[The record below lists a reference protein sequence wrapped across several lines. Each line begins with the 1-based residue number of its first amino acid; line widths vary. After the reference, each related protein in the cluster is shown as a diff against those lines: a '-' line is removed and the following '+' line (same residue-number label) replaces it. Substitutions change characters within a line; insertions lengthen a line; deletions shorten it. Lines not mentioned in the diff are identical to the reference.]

1 VRAIRKA
8 FAGAVVLA
16 GLDLD
21 VHGGEIVVVLGPS
34 GSGKTTLLR
43 ILAGLETPD
52 AGTVIV
58 DGADATLLPPQRREF
73 GVVFQEQA
81 LFGRMTVE
89 GNIAFGLEVHG
100 AREREVAKTVDEML
114 DLTGLRPHRRKLPSQ
129 LSGGQRQRVAV
140 ARALAASPRA
150 MLFDE
155 PFSALDPVTRTEL
168 RREVRM
174 MLKAVAMPALFIT
187 HDQEEALELADR
199 VAILNRGVIE
209 QVGTPYEVY
218 NRPGS
223 EFVAT
228 FLGAANVLYGRWRRG
243 QIHLGGLRLAAPAD
257 AGPFEERQSVKLV
270 FRPEDAVLNFQPQLL
285 DAPWYLGTGVVEEVT
300 YAGPVE
306 RLVIRLGLSTR
317 SPELPGAGAESG
329 LPSDPHEPWGVPVTV
344 TRTKWEASEMELEAG
359 DPVTLGLKGCRV
371 LPHFPLR
378 SESAG
383 KVVG

>member
-1 VRAIRKA
+1 
-8 FAGAVVLA
+8 VVLA

-52 AGTVIV
+52 AGTVLIGGV
-58 DGADATLLPPQRREF
+58 DATLAPPQRREF
-73 GVVFQEQA
+73 GVVFQDQA
-81 LFGRMTVE
+81 LFGRMSVE
-89 GNIAFGLEVHG
+89 DNIAFGLEVHD
-100 AREREVAKTVDEML
+100 APEREVAKTVDEML

-155 PFSALDPVTRTEL
+155 PFSALDPVTRSEL
-168 RREVRM
+168 RREVRT

-218 NRPGS
+218 NRPRS

-228 FLGAANVLYGRWRRG
+228 FLGAANVLIGRWRQG
-243 QIHLGGLRLAAPAD
+243 QLHLGELRLALPAD
-257 AGPFEERQSVKLV
+257 AGPFEERQAVKVV

-285 DAPWYLGTGVVEEVT
+285 DTPWYLGTGVVEEVT

-317 SPELPGAGAESG
+317 PLEPPAAGAESG
-329 LPSDPHEPWGVPVTV
+329 LAAEPHEPWGVPITV
-344 TRTKWEASEMELEAG
+344 TRTKWDASEMELEAG
-359 DPVTLGLKGCRV
+359 DPVTVGLKGCRV

>member
-1 VRAIRKA
+1 
-8 FAGAVVLA
+8 
-16 GLDLD
+16 
-21 VHGGEIVVVLGPS
+21 
-34 GSGKTTLLR
+34 
-43 ILAGLETPD
+43 
-52 AGTVIV
+52 
-58 DGADATLLPPQRREF
+58 
-73 GVVFQEQA
+73 
-81 LFGRMTVE
+81 
-89 GNIAFGLEVHG
+89 
-100 AREREVAKTVDEML
+100 
-114 DLTGLRPHRRKLPSQ
+114 
-129 LSGGQRQRVAV
+129 
-140 ARALAASPRA
+140 
-150 MLFDE
+150 
-155 PFSALDPVTRTEL
+155 
-168 RREVRM
+168 M

>member
-1 VRAIRKA
+1 M
-8 FAGAVVLA
+8 
-16 GLDLD
+16 
-21 VHGGEIVVVLGPS
+21 
-34 GSGKTTLLR
+34 
-43 ILAGLETPD
+43 AGLETPD
-52 AGTVIV
+52 AGEVLL
-58 DGADATLLPPQRREF
+58 GGEDATLLPPQRRGF

-81 LFGRMTVE
+81 LFQKMTVE
-89 GNIAFGLEVHG
+89 RNIAFGLEIHRAP
-100 AREREVAKTVDEML
+100 ARDVAKTVDEML

-140 ARALAASPRA
+140 ARALAGQPRA

-168 RREVRM
+168 RREVRL

-187 HDQEEALELADR
+187 HDQEEALELGDR
-199 VAILNRGVIE
+199 IAILNGGLVE

-218 NRPGS
+218 NHPRT

-228 FLGAANVLYGRWRRG
+228 FLGAANVLFGRWLRG
-243 QIHLGGLRLAAPAD
+243 RVHVGELRLEPPAD
-257 AGPFEERQSVKLV
+257 AGPFEERQSLKLV

-285 DAPWYLGTGVVEEVT
+285 DTPWYLGTGVVEEVT

-306 RLVIRLGLSTR
+306 RLVVRLGLTLR
-317 SPELPGAGAESG
+317 PP
-329 LPSDPHEPWGVPVTV
+329 PVTV
-344 TRTKWEASEMELEAG
+344 DDDVPGGAEALEPIGIPVTVSRTKWDASEMELSPG
-359 DPVTLGLKGCRV
+359 DPVTLGLKGCRL

-378 SESAG
+378 SEPAG